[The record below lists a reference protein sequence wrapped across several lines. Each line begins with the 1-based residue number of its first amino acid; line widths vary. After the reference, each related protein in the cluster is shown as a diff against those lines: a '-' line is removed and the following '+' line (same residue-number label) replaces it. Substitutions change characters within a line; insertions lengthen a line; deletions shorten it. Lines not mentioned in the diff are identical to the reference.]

1 MRWRRVG
8 KIWFSSFL
16 FRNLELAFRT
26 SEDMLGIP
34 ALLEAEDLL
43 HSEYPDQFSIMTY
56 LAQFYH
62 LFSGSKPRG
71 RDSGLSSFRNSSTE
85 EEVVRTEVRTRPF
98 SWHDRHRPE
107 PRVQPQLERDNPFRH
122 ENSEDADDE
131 MGEQRLRRSGLTGG
145 QQEVVQRRRRPASL
159 HGVSSLYRQHRRSVK
174 RKHVSIGHSDL
185 PRPYQSRDLGLAT
198 IKRRRS
204 EDIVT
209 ENNINNETAMRL
221 RERRDEMI
229 ESVVKV
235 RMVTSQGK

>member
-1 MRWRRVG
+1 MRRTRVG
-8 KIWFSSFL
+8 EISFSSFL
-16 FRNLELAFRT
+16 FSNLELAFRT

-34 ALLEAEDLL
+34 ALLETEDLL
-43 HSEYPDQFSIMTY
+43 DSEFPDQFSVMTY

-71 RDSGLSSFRNSSTE
+71 RDSGLSSFKNSSTE
-85 EEVVRTEVRTRPF
+85 EEVVRREVRTRPV
-98 SWHDRHRPE
+98 SWHQ
-107 PRVQPQLERDNPFRH
+107 PRAQPQLERDNPFRH

-131 MGEQRLRRSGLTGG
+131 MGEQRLRRGGLTGG

-185 PRPYQSRDLGLAT
+185 PRPYQPRDLGLAS

-235 RMVTSQGK
+235 RRMTSQGK